1 MADAILLEMPIQ
13 PLLQV
18 EAALIRRQLPDLLLR
33 PGMTLA
39 ARVAERA
46 GTRGIIMLAGAPLV
60 AELPDSVGSGD
71 KLKLL
76 VQETRGDKVLMKLVQ
91 DEPLAAPE
99 QAAIQVALGARIKVE
114 ERNAGGGG
122 DGADSASITLTYE
135 GEAIGAVGLRLT
147 LAPGAVSVHAEV
159 PAGRSFALAEE
170 GSDALRRRLEA
181 ATGRSARVTVSPRHD
196 PLDVYA

>member
-1 MADAILLEMPIQ
+1 MPIQ

-46 GTRGIIMLAGAPLV
+46 GTRGIIMLAGSPLV
-60 AELPDSVGSGD
+60 AELPDTVSTGD

-91 DEPLAAPE
+91 DEALAAPE
-99 QAAIQVALGARIKVE
+99 QPAIPLPGGLAARISVD
-114 ERNAGGGG
+114 ERDADGGR
-122 DGADSASITLTYE
+122 DAERASIALTYE
-135 GEAIGAVGLRLT
+135 GEAIGAVALRLT
-147 LAPGAVSVHAEV
+147 LAPGAVAVDAEV
-159 PAGRSFALAEE
+159 PAGQAFALADEA
-170 GSDALRRRLEA
+170 SDGLRQRLEA
-181 ATGRSARVTVSPRHD
+181 STGRGASVTVRPRHD

>member
-1 MADAILLEMPIQ
+1 MPIQ

-33 PGMTLA
+33 PGMMLA

-91 DEPLAAPE
+91 DDPLAAPE
-99 QAAIQVALGARIKVE
+99 QPAIPLPGGLVARIAVE
-114 ERNAGGGG
+114 EREARGGGG
-122 DGADSASITLTYE
+122 DESASIALTYE

-147 LAPGAVSVHAEV
+147 LAPGAVAVNAEA

-170 GSDALRRRLEA
+170 ASDALRRRLEA

>member
-1 MADAILLEMPIQ
+1 MPIQ

-46 GTRGIIMLAGAPLV
+46 GARGIIMLAGSPLV
-60 AELPDSVGSGD
+60 AELPDTVSTGD

-76 VQETRGDKVLMKLVQ
+76 VQETRGDKVLMKLIQ
-91 DEPLAAPE
+91 DEPLASPQQPTLPGPLA
-99 QAAIQVALGARIKVE
+99 ARITVE
-114 ERNAGGGG
+114 ERDARGGGG
-122 DGADSASITLTYE
+122 DERASIALTYE
-135 GEAIGAVGLRLT
+135 GEAIGTVALRLA
-147 LAPGAVSVHAEV
+147 LVGGAITVDAEL
-159 PAGRSFALAEE
+159 PAGRPYAAASEQ
-170 GSDALRRRLEA
+170 SDALRSRLEA
-181 ATGRSARVTVSPRHD
+181 ATGRGARVTVSARHD